1 MLLTS
6 GLFCIFYW
14 MTDSDGVIS
23 EMEEKPIKFYRLW
36 VTRVQTIKPAD
47 LMPSNPSISFYTKFY
62 REKVSV

>member
-1 MLLTS
+1 
-6 GLFCIFYW
+6 